1 MMSAID
7 TALIKAGL
15 TSDHATCLK
24 KTGHLKK
31 LSKKELLIT
40 EGSTC
45 NFFGIVIT
53 GTLRSFVTNES
64 EEYNTDFYLQED
76 FVTALTSVLVQKPTS
91 FNIEAVTDSDVFL
104 LSVEQYQQLVSQDPK
119 WALLGKFITE
129 TFFIRK
135 CRREI
140 SFLKHSAAQRLEMLL
155 MTYPGIE
162 QKVSQ
167 YHIASYL
174 GIRPES
180 LSRIKLASA
189 TREKG

>member
-76 FVTALTSVLVQKPTS
+76 FVTFQVEGEPVKTLHAGDAFYEPANHPISHFDNASSTEGLKFVAFYLTDDDKVLIQMLAPKTTKTS
-91 FNIEAVTDSDVFL
+91 TN
-104 LSVEQYQQLVSQDPK
+104 
-119 WALLGKFITE
+119 
-129 TFFIRK
+129 
-135 CRREI
+135 
-140 SFLKHSAAQRLEMLL
+140 
-155 MTYPGIE
+155 
-162 QKVSQ
+162 
-167 YHIASYL
+167 
-174 GIRPES
+174 
-180 LSRIKLASA
+180 
-189 TREKG
+189 